1 MPTRFENF
9 LGMDFRW
16 PTFVDQALRAAP
28 DISGAEIAQNP
39 LARMVFMAD
48 GYKEAA
54 DVLVEK
60 AMADRFLRHGLI
72 YPILFCYR
80 HFIELSLKYVISEY
94 GHLTAEPPNSKDH
107 DLEVLWPVFR
117 KIVTYCEEG
126 DTEALTAVE
135 AIVAEFAKLDPQSFT
150 FRYPTNRKGDLIA
163 INMDNIDLSNLRDTM
178 EGVANYFSGTDGY
191 LDSLN
196 GNEP

>member
-1 MPTRFENF
+1 
-9 LGMDFRW
+9 
-16 PTFVDQALRAAP
+16 
-28 DISGAEIAQNP
+28 
-39 LARMVFMAD
+39 MAD